1 MINEK
6 LARLL
11 KLKVAPIP
19 SDIGMAAAS
28 LLSQSSSYCVVNL
41 TVQNQLY
48 SNGKLHLV
56 RDLCNDIIL
65 GTYFQE
71 QHESVTT
78 TYGRSKPPIT
88 FAALTCMKTEPP
100 ELFAHLTPDCHP
112 IATKS
117 RKYFQSDRNF
127 TRDEVQRL
135 SELKII
141 EPSNSPWRAQV
152 LIVNE
157 KKRRMVVDY
166 SETINRYTLL
176 DAYPLPKL
184 TKW

>member
-1 MINEK
+1 
-6 LARLL
+6 
-11 KLKVAPIP
+11 
-19 SDIGMAAAS
+19 MAAAS

-48 SNGKLHLV
+48 SNGKLHLL

-100 ELFAHLTPDCHP
+100 ELFAHLTPNCIP
-112 IATKS
+112 L
-117 RKYFQSDRNF
+117 QRN
-127 TRDEVQRL
+127 
-135 SELKII
+135 
-141 EPSNSPWRAQV
+141 
-152 LIVNE
+152 
-157 KKRRMVVDY
+157 
-166 SETINRYTLL
+166 
-176 DAYPLPKL
+176 
-184 TKW
+184 